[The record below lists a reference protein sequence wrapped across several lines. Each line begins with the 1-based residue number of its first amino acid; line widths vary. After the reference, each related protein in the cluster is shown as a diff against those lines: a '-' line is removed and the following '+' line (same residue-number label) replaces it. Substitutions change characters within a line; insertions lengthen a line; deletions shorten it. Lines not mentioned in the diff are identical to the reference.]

1 MLARNQSEQEL
12 VDALVTRY
20 VTGDLSEDVFKAS
33 LRRYLNND
41 DIRFLT
47 MINQLAHRNSM
58 AFRRG
63 DVT

>member
-47 MINQLAHRNSM
+47 MINQLAHHNSM

>member
-1 MLARNQSEQEL
+1 

-47 MINQLAHRNSM
+47 MINQLAHHNSM